1 MSLMQKPRGMA
12 RIAVTD
18 GMAPDAVVLLEKS
31 GHEVVL
37 QFIEQEDL
45 LARALK

>member
-1 MSLMQKPRGMA
+1 MA

-18 GMAPDAVVLLEKS
+18 GMSDEAVIMLQNE

-37 QFIEQEDL
+37 QHLSLIHI
-45 LARALK
+45 